1 MSAVDPPVDPPG
13 APPRNTP
20 ATTVSARF
28 HTLSAYVARVSRA
41 TMPAGS
47 ARPNGPNG
55 PNGHPAREAARV
67 GSFGISPL
75 PSFGDAFF
83 PPATRNESLETRAST
98 SSRAWN
104 SCAAIRAASRKRNV
118 ASGAR
123 VAAETFETCASVPSA
138 TAETTPI
145 ADHTLAIVIQSMT
158 QHAAMTRLNA
168 RAEPHTAASRHCPAT
183 SASAYRIRRHRF
195 ASGGGSFG
203 AGRPPSRLAR
213 VARRIAV
220 VSLRATAT
228 ATSSNTRH
236 RVSDASRPIQFATDA
251 GHANANPAAT
261 RGSANATAPLRFA
274 VCAATTHTRNM
285 SSTRN
290 ALRSRRARRRARR
303 ASGKPS
309 MREERFAIRD
319 VFGKGAT
326 ERAHVSATSAACALS
341 DAAPSA
347 AASARAPRVHAT
359 IVAHVSTSVTA
370 CDGTTIRRYWFV
382 DGP

>member
-1 MSAVDPPVDPPG
+1 
-13 APPRNTP
+13 
-20 ATTVSARF
+20 
-28 HTLSAYVARVSRA
+28 
-41 TMPAGS
+41 
-47 ARPNGPNG
+47 
-55 PNGHPAREAARV
+55 
-67 GSFGISPL
+67 
-75 PSFGDAFF
+75 
-83 PPATRNESLETRAST
+83 
-98 SSRAWN
+98 
-104 SCAAIRAASRKRNV
+104 
-118 ASGAR
+118 
-123 VAAETFETCASVPSA
+123 
-138 TAETTPI
+138 
-145 ADHTLAIVIQSMT
+145 MT

-341 DAAPSA
+341 DAAPSS
-347 AASARAPRVHAT
+347 AASARAEGPRDDRRARQHER
-359 IVAHVSTSVTA
+359 
-370 CDGTTIRRYWFV
+370 DRLRRYNDTSIDSSMDYEGQRSRSRYCVRERTRARRARVVSRNLSSRNRFSSAAPTFDFTSKRRSRRFGREKRGWH
-382 DGP
+382 DGKRGVGAHRQDHPRGVRSLRKGQPAR